1 MALSTG
7 TIPSGYSNSMDVGI
21 GSRTYVFAEFNSF
34 FGDCRKSAYGC
45 TEEMTLTK
53 TVRRRMDSLAVNE
66 ITDLANLVDRKKVGQ
81 DL

>member
-1 MALSTG
+1 MFS
-7 TIPSGYSNSMDVGI
+7 
-21 GSRTYVFAEFNSF
+21 EFNSF

-66 ITDLANLVDRKKVGQ
+66 ITDLANLVVPNAVTGDTNSLTVHISGHN
-81 DL
+81 DNHTITNLF